1 MKKLA
6 ILLALFF
13 AASVFAADISGKWK
27 GTAEAEGIGTIERT
41 FDFKVDGT
49 KLTGETESQL
59 AGKSTIAGGKVEGEN
74 ISFTIT
80 ASIQGQEF
88 TMSYKG
94 KIVGDQIK
102 LTVELPG
109 GNGSAEYTLKRI

>member
-1 MKKLA
+1 MKRLA
-6 ILLALFF
+6 ILMALF

-27 GTAEAEGIGTIERT
+27 GTAEAAGIGSIERT
-41 FDFKVDGT
+41 FSFKVDGT
-49 KLTGETESQL
+49 KLTGETESEM
-59 AGKSTIAGGKVEGEN
+59 AGKSQINDGKVEGEN

-80 ASIQGQEF
+80 ANIQGQEL
-88 TMSYKG
+88 TLAYKG

-109 GNGSAEYTLKRI
+109 ATETPNTR

>member
-1 MKKLA
+1 MKNLA
-6 ILLALFF
+6 ILMALF

-59 AGKSTIAGGKVEGEN
+59 AGKSTITDGKVEGEN
-74 ISFTIT
+74 ISFSIT
-80 ASIQGQEF
+80 ANIQGQEF
-88 TMSYKG
+88 TLAYKG

-109 GNGSAEYTLKRI
+109 GNGSAEYTLKRMT